1 MADAPATE
9 PRLTLRTGE
18 SLVEDVDTGVV
29 RMALADMEWLGVV
42 PGGGIAILG
51 ARTTFA
57 RVMPAPDEYQGRRLL
72 QMDGVTR
79 ENAGVTLN
87 SKVDV
92 IPAAVQFARTML
104 IAPLEPLA
112 LEADDV
118 RKIRE
123 ALTGHVVV
131 TADKIKVLAFSR
143 TGHLFRVAGTEPDGP
158 VALSNATDVRIQ
170 TAGVATAQPF
180 KVKYEDI
187 GGLEDILVRVRELVE
202 LPMRYP
208 EAFARLRIDPPKG
221 VLLYGPPGT
230 GKTLIARAVASEV
243 AAHFIHVNG
252 PEIIH
257 KFYGE
262 SEAKLRGIF
271 DEAHRKAPSII
282 FLDELDAIAPKRSDV
297 TGEVE
302 KRVVAQL
309 LASMDGLVSRG
320 EVVVIG
326 ATNLP
331 EMLDPA
337 LRRPGRFDREI
348 SLSAPSRV
356 GRLKILRI
364 HSRGMPLD
372 RNVDLSRLAEITH
385 GFVGADL
392 EVLCKEA
399 GMRALQDLLDHA
411 DFMVKDMAALVQ
423 DALVTMRH
431 FLDALKHIHPTAT
444 REFFV
449 ERPNTSWA
457 DVGGLDEVRRQLE
470 AIIEFPRKAPKLFA
484 RTGIRPPKGV
494 MLSGA
499 SGTGKTLMA
508 KALAAESGLSF
519 ITADAAMIFS
529 KWVGE
534 SEKALRQVFRKAK
547 EAAPCI
553 LLFDEIDAIV
563 PTRRG
568 GIEGGNTDRIVSQF
582 LNELDT
588 LTELSDVIV
597 LGATNRLDLV
607 DPAVVAPGRFGF
619 VIEFRELDKNQ
630 RQKVFEVHAAK
641 IALDDDVLLTE
652 LAGSTEGF
660 TGADIAAVC
669 QRAAMRRIQEFVS
682 EHRSYDDSTAERFT
696 VTRADFE
703 AAIDEVARLAAARRQ
718 GGGESRNREHG
729 AGPRAAGTQ
738 GSM

>member
-1 MADAPATE
+1 MADAPAPE

-18 SLVEDVDTGVV
+18 ALLDDVDTGVV
-29 RMALADMEWLGVV
+29 RLAPADMERLGVV
-42 PGGGIAILG
+42 PGGGIAIFG
-51 ARTTFA
+51 PRTTFA
-57 RVMPAPDEYQGRRLL
+57 RVMPAPEEYQGRRLL

-79 ENAGVTLN
+79 ENAGVTLD

-92 IPAAVQFARTML
+92 APAVVHFARTIL
-104 IAPLEPLA
+104 IAPLEPLT

-123 ALTGHVVV
+123 ALTGHVVA
-131 TADKIKVLAFSR
+131 TGDKIKVFAFSR
-143 TGHLFRVAGTEPDGP
+143 AGHLFRVAGTEPDGP

-170 TAGVATAQPF
+170 TAGVAAAQPF

-187 GGLEDILVRVRELVE
+187 GGLEDILIRVRELVE

-243 AAHFIHVNG
+243 DAHFVHVNG

-356 GRLKILRI
+356 GRLTILRI

-372 RNVDLSRLAEITH
+372 GNVDLPRLAEITH

-399 GMRALQDLLDHA
+399 GMRALQELLGHA
-411 DFMVKDMAALVQ
+411 DFMVKEVAALVH
-423 DALVTMRH
+423 DARVTMRH
-431 FLDALKHIHPTAT
+431 FLDALKHIDPTAT

-449 ERPNTSWA
+449 ERPNVSWA
-457 DVGGLDEVRRQLE
+457 DVAGLDEVRRQLT
-470 AIIEFPRKAPKLFA
+470 ALIEFPRKAPKLFA
-484 RTGIRPPKGV
+484 RAGIRPPKGV

-519 ITADAAMIFS
+519 ISADAARIFS

-582 LNELDT
+582 LNELDN

-619 VIEFRELDKNQ
+619 VIEFRALDKNQ

-641 IALDDDVLLTE
+641 MALHDDVSLAE
-652 LAGSTEGF
+652 LAGSTDGF

-669 QRAAMRRIQEFVS
+669 QRAAMHRIQEFVS
-682 EHRSYDDSTAERFT
+682 DQQAYDDSTAEGFS

-703 AAIDEVARLAAARRQ
+703 AAIEEVARLAAVYR
-718 GGGESRNREHG
+718 HG
-729 AGPRAAGTQ
+729 AGPRAPDTG
-738 GSM
+738 GSP

>member
-1 MADAPATE
+1 VLEDGPAE
-9 PRLTLRTGE
+9 PRITLRAGE
-18 SLVEDVDTGVV
+18 ALLEDVDTGVV
-29 RMALADMEWLGVV
+29 RMAPADMEELGAV
-42 PGGGIAILG
+42 PGSGIAVVG

-57 RVMPAPDEYQGRRLL
+57 RVMPAPAEYHGRHLL

-87 SKVDV
+87 SKVEV
-92 IPAAVQFARTML
+92 AAVAAPFARTML
-104 IAPLEPLA
+104 IAPLEPLG
-112 LEADDV
+112 LDADDV
-118 RKIRE
+118 RQIRE
-123 ALTGHVVV
+123 ALSGRVVV
-131 TADKIKVLAFSR
+131 MGDKVKVLAFSK

-170 TAGVATAQPF
+170 TAGVAAPQPF

-208 EAFARLRIDPPKG
+208 EAFAHLRIEPPKG

-243 AAHFIHVNG
+243 EAHFIHVNG

-356 GRLKILRI
+356 GRLKILKI

-372 RNVDLSRLAEITH
+372 ADVDLPRLAEITH

-399 GMRALQDLLDHA
+399 GMRALQELLGGA
-411 DFMVKDMAALVQ
+411 EFMVKDVTALVK
-423 DALVTMRH
+423 DARVTMRH
-431 FLDALKHIHPTAT
+431 FLEALKHIDPTAT

-449 ERPNTSWA
+449 ERPNVSWA
-457 DVGGLDEVRRQLE
+457 DVGGLEEVRRQLE
-470 AIIEFPRKAPKLFA
+470 SIIELPRKAPKLFA
-484 RTGIRPPKGV
+484 RCGIRPPKGV
-494 MLSGA
+494 MLSGP
-499 SGTGKTLMA
+499 SGTGKTLIA
-508 KALAAESGLSF
+508 RALAAETGLSF

-568 GIEGGNTDRIVSQF
+568 GIEGGNIDRIVSQF
-582 LNELDT
+582 LNELDN

-607 DPAVVAPGRFGF
+607 DPAVLTPGRFGF

-630 RQKVFEVHAAK
+630 RQRVFDVHAARM
-641 IALDDDVLLTE
+641 ALSEDVSLAE
-652 LAGSTEGF
+652 LAAHSEGF
-660 TGADIAAVC
+660 TAAEIAGVC

-682 EHRSYDDSTAERFT
+682 RQQVYDDSLADRFT

-703 AAIDEVARLAAARRQ
+703 AAMEEVTRLTAGRRREAR
-718 GGGESRNREHG
+718 
-729 AGPRAAGTQ
+729 
-738 GSM
+738 

>member
-1 MADAPATE
+1 MDE
-9 PRLTLRTGE
+9 PVARRRLSLRVGE
-18 SLVEDVDTGVV
+18 ALLEDVDTGVV
-29 RMALADMEWLGVV
+29 RIAPADMTALGIV
-42 PGGGIAILG
+42 PGGGIAIRG
-51 ARTTFA
+51 ALTTYA
-57 RVMPAPDEYQGRRLL
+57 RVMPAPGDQDERHLL
-72 QMDGVTR
+72 QMDGTKR
-79 ENAGVTLN
+79 ENAGVSLD
-87 SKVDV
+87 SKVEVEV
-92 IPAAVQFARTML
+92 ISAEFARTLL
-104 IAPLEPLA
+104 IAPLEPMSLD
-112 LEADDV
+112 ADDV

-123 ALTGHVVV
+123 ALAGQIIVNG
-131 TADKIKVLAFSR
+131 DKVKVLAFSKI
-143 TGHLFRVAGTEPDGP
+143 GHLFRLSGTEPEGP
-158 VALSNATDVRIQ
+158 VAVTNATDVRIQ
-170 TAGVATAQPF
+170 TAGVATPQPF

-187 GGLEDILVRVRELVE
+187 GGLDEVLLRVRELVE

-208 EAFARLRIDPPKG
+208 EAFAHLRIEPPKG

-243 AAHFIHVNG
+243 RAHFIHVNG

-271 DEAHRKAPSII
+271 DEAQRKAPSII

-320 EVVVIG
+320 EVVVIA

-364 HSRGMPLD
+364 HSRGMPLHKD
-372 RNVDLSRLAEITH
+372 VELERLAEITH

-399 GMRALQDLLDHA
+399 GMRALQEILGHA
-411 DFMVKDMAALVQ
+411 DFMVKDVAALVK
-423 DALVTMRH
+423 DARVRMRH
-431 FLDALKHIHPTAT
+431 FLDALKRIEPTAT

-449 ERPNTSWA
+449 ERPNVSWG
-457 DVGGLDEVRRQLE
+457 DVGGLDHVRRQLE
-470 AIIEFPRKAPKLFA
+470 AIIELPRKAPRLFA
-484 RTGIRPPKGV
+484 RSGIRSPKGV
-494 MLSGA
+494 MLSGPT
-499 SGTGKTLMA
+499 GTGKTMVA

-519 ITADAAMIFS
+519 ITADAAMVFS

-547 EAAPCI
+547 EASPCI
-553 LLFDEIDAIV
+553 VLFDEIDAIV

-568 GIEGGNTDRIVSQF
+568 GLEGGNTDRIVSQF
-582 LNELDT
+582 LNELDN
-588 LTELSDVIV
+588 LTDLSDVIV

-607 DPAVVAPGRFGF
+607 DPAVLSPGRFGF
-619 VIEFRELDKNQ
+619 VVEFLPLDKNQ
-630 RQKVFEVHAAK
+630 RLKVFEIHVRGMV
-641 IALDDDVLLTE
+641 LNDDVALTE
-652 LAGSTEGF
+652 LAARAEEF
-660 TGADIAAVC
+660 TGSDIAAVC
-669 QRAAMRRIQEFVS
+669 QRAAMRRIHEFIGAQQ
-682 EHRSYDDSTAERFT
+682 SYDDSTADRFA
-696 VTRADFE
+696 VERADFE
-703 AAIDEVARLAAARRQ
+703 AAIDEVQRLKGRVARSEEARPER
-718 GGGESRNREHG
+718 RPPHR
-729 AGPRAAGTQ
+729 T
-738 GSM
+738 

>member
-1 MADAPATE
+1 MEEHAVTG
-9 PRLTLRTGE
+9 PRLTLRVGE
-18 SLVEDVDTGVV
+18 ALLDDVDAGIV
-29 RMALADMEWLGVV
+29 RIAPAELERLGVV
-42 PGGGIAILG
+42 PGGGVAILG
-51 ARTTFA
+51 SRTTYA
-57 RVMPAPDEYQGRRLL
+57 RALPLPEEHPGRRLL
-72 QMDGVTR
+72 RMDGVTR

-92 IPAAVQFARTML
+92 AAAPVAFGRTML
-104 IAPLEPLA
+104 IAPLEPVA
-112 LEADDV
+112 LDAEDV
-118 RKIRE
+118 RQIRE
-123 ALTGHVVV
+123 SLAGRIVVSG
-131 TADKIKVLAFSR
+131 DKIKVLAFAKA
-143 TGHLFRVAGTEPDGP
+143 GHLFRVAGTEPEGP
-158 VALSNATDVRIQ
+158 ISLNNATDVRIQ
-170 TAGVATAQPF
+170 TAGVAAPQPF

-187 GGLEDILVRVRELVE
+187 GGLEEVLIRVRELVE

-208 EAFARLRIDPPKG
+208 EAFAHLRIEPPKG

-243 AAHFIHVNG
+243 DANFIHVNG

-262 SEAKLRGIF
+262 SEAKLRSIF
-271 DEAHRKAPSII
+271 EEAHRKAPSII

-320 EVVVIG
+320 QVVVIG

-364 HSRGMPLD
+364 HSRGMPLAPE
-372 RNVDLSRLAEITH
+372 VDLARLAEITH

-399 GMRALQDLLDHA
+399 GMRTLQELLSQPEFIAQD
-411 DFMVKDMAALVQ
+411 VAALVK
-423 DALVTMRH
+423 DARVTMRH
-431 FLDALKHIHPTAT
+431 FLEALKHIDPTAT

-449 ERPNTSWA
+449 ERPSVSWA
-457 DVGGLDEVRRQLE
+457 DVGGLDDVRRQLE
-470 AIIEFPRKAPKLFA
+470 AVIDFPRRAPALFA
-484 RTGIRPPKGV
+484 RSGIRPPKGI
-494 MLSGA
+494 MLSGP
-499 SGTGKTLMA
+499 SGTGKTLVA

-553 LLFDEIDAIV
+553 VLFDEIDAVV

-568 GIEGGNTDRIVSQF
+568 GLEGGNTDRIVSQF
-582 LNELDT
+582 LNELDN
-588 LTELSDVIV
+588 LSELSEVVV

-607 DPAVVAPGRFGF
+607 DPAVLAPGRFGF

-630 RQKVFEVHAAK
+630 RQRVFEVHTARM
-641 IALDDDVLLTE
+641 ALDPDVVVAE
-652 LAGSTEGF
+652 LAARAEGF

-669 QRAAMRRIQEFVS
+669 QRAAMRRIHEFVS
-682 EHRSYDDSTAERFT
+682 GRRAYDDALAEGFA

-703 AAIDEVARLAAARRQ
+703 AATEEVARRTTGRRPDPFGGAR
-718 GGGESRNREHG
+718 
-729 AGPRAAGTQ
+729 
-738 GSM
+738 

>member
-1 MADAPATE
+1 MDGPAET
-9 PRLTLRTGE
+9 RITLRAGE
-18 SLVEDVDTGVV
+18 ALLEDVDTGVV
-29 RMALADMEWLGVV
+29 RIAPAHMEELGAV
-42 PGGGIAILG
+42 PGGGIAVIG
-51 ARTTFA
+51 ARTTVA
-57 RVMPAPDEYQGRRLL
+57 RVMPAPAEYHGRHLL

-87 SKVDV
+87 SKVEV
-92 IPAAVQFARTML
+92 AAVAAPFARTML
-104 IAPLEPLA
+104 IAPLEPLG
-112 LEADDV
+112 LDADDV
-118 RKIRE
+118 RTIRE
-123 ALTGHVVV
+123 ALSGRVVV
-131 TADKIKVLAFSR
+131 MGDKVKVLAFSK

-170 TAGVATAQPF
+170 TAGVAEPQPF

-208 EAFARLRIDPPKG
+208 EAFAHLRIEPPKG

-243 AAHFIHVNG
+243 EAHFIHVNG

-262 SEAKLRGIF
+262 SEARLRGIF

-372 RNVDLSRLAEITH
+372 ADVDLPRLAEITH

-399 GMRALQDLLDHA
+399 GMRALQELLGGA
-411 DFMVKDMAALVQ
+411 EFMVKDVTALVK
-423 DALVTMRH
+423 DARVTMRH
-431 FLDALKHIHPTAT
+431 FLDALKHIDPTAT

-449 ERPNTSWA
+449 ERPNVSWA
-457 DVGGLDEVRRQLE
+457 DVGGLEEIRRQLE
-470 AIIEFPRKAPKLFA
+470 SVIEFPRKAPKLFA
-484 RTGIRPPKGV
+484 RCGIRPPKGV
-494 MLSGA
+494 MLSGP
-499 SGTGKTLMA
+499 SGTGKTLIA
-508 KALAAESGLSF
+508 RALAAETGLSF

-568 GIEGGNTDRIVSQF
+568 GIEGGNIDRIVSQF
-582 LNELDT
+582 LNELDN

-607 DPAVVAPGRFGF
+607 DPAVLTPGRFGF

-630 RQKVFEVHAAK
+630 RQRVFDVHAAK
-641 IALDDDVLLTE
+641 MALSEDVSLAE
-652 LAGSTEGF
+652 LAAHSEGF
-660 TGADIAAVC
+660 TAAEIAGVC

-682 EHRSYDDSTAERFT
+682 RQQVYDDSLADRFT

-703 AAIDEVARLAAARRQ
+703 AAMEEVTRLTAGRRREAR
-718 GGGESRNREHG
+718 
-729 AGPRAAGTQ
+729 
-738 GSM
+738 

>member
-1 MADAPATE
+1 MGDAAVE
-9 PRLTLRTGE
+9 PRITVRVSEALL
-18 SLVEDVDTGVV
+18 EDVDTGVV
-29 RMALADMEWLGVV
+29 RLAPADMDVLGMV
-42 PGGGIAILG
+42 PGSGLAIFG
-51 ARTTFA
+51 ARTTYA
-57 RVMPAPDEYQGRRLL
+57 RAMPAPPEYHGRRLL
-72 QMDGVTR
+72 QMDGLTR

-87 SKVDV
+87 SKVEV
-92 IPAAVQFARTML
+92 GPISAAFARTML
-104 IAPLEPLA
+104 IAPLEPMA
-112 LEADDV
+112 LDAEDV

-123 ALTGHVVV
+123 ALAGHVVI
-131 TADKIKVLAFSR
+131 ADDKVKILAFSK
-143 TGHLFRVAGTEPDGP
+143 TGHLFRVAGTEPEGP

-170 TAGVATAQPF
+170 TAGVATPQPF

-187 GGLEDILVRVRELVE
+187 GGLEDVLVRVRELVE

-208 EAFARLRIDPPKG
+208 EAFAHLRIEPPKG

-262 SEAKLRGIF
+262 SEAKLRAIF
-271 DEAHRKAPSII
+271 DEAHRRAPSII

-320 EVVVIG
+320 QVVVIG

-372 RNVDLSRLAEITH
+372 ADVDLGRLAEITH

-399 GMRALQDLLDHA
+399 GMRALQELLGTA
-411 DFMVKDMAALVQ
+411 EFMVKDVAALVA
-423 DALVTMRH
+423 DARVTMRH
-431 FLDALKHIHPTAT
+431 FLEALKHIDPTAT

-449 ERPNTSWA
+449 ERPNVSWA

-470 AIIEFPRKAPKLFA
+470 AIIELPRRAPRLFS
-484 RTGIRPPKGV
+484 RSGIRPPKGV
-494 MLSGA
+494 MLSGP

-568 GIEGGNTDRIVSQF
+568 GLEGGNTDRIVSQF
-582 LNELDT
+582 LNELDN

-607 DPAVVAPGRFGF
+607 DPAVLAPGRFGF
-619 VIEFRELDKNQ
+619 VVEFRALDKNQ
-630 RQKVFEVHAAK
+630 RQKVFEVHAARM
-641 IALDDDVLLTE
+641 ALADDVSLAE
-652 LAGSTEGF
+652 LAAAAEGF

-669 QRAAMRRIQEFVS
+669 QRAAMRRIHDFLSSRET
-682 EHRSYDDSTAERFT
+682 YDDARVEQFM
-696 VTRADFE
+696 VTRVDFE
-703 AAIDEVARLAAARRQ
+703 SAMDEVARLAAGRR
-718 GGGESRNREHG
+718 E
-729 AGPRAAGTQ
+729 ARAAG
-738 GSM
+738 G

>member
-1 MADAPATE
+1 MADDADI
-9 PRLTLRTGE
+9 RITLRVGE
-18 SLVEDVDTGVV
+18 ALLEDVDRGVV
-29 RMALADMEWLGVV
+29 RVAPADMEALGIV
-42 PGGGIAILG
+42 PGGGVAILG
-51 ARTTFA
+51 GRTTCA
-57 RVMPAPDEYQGRRLL
+57 RVMPAPEESHGRRLL
-72 QMDGVTR
+72 RMDGLTR
-79 ENAGVTLN
+79 ENAGVTLD
-87 SKVDV
+87 SRVEV
-92 IPAAVQFARTML
+92 APVALPFARTLL
-104 IAPLEPLA
+104 IAPLEPLGLDA
-112 LEADDV
+112 ADV
-118 RKIRE
+118 RRIRE
-123 ALTGHVVV
+123 ALTGRVVV
-131 TADKIKVLAFSR
+131 AGDKVKVLAFSR
-143 TGHLFRVAGTEPDGP
+143 TGHLFRVAGTEPEGP
-158 VALSNATDVRIQ
+158 VSLNNATDVRIQ
-170 TAGVATAQPF
+170 TAGVAAPPPF

-187 GGLEDILVRVRELVE
+187 GGLEDVLVRVRELVE

-208 EAFARLRIDPPKG
+208 EAFAHLRIDPPKG

-243 AAHFIHVNG
+243 DAHFIHVNG

-271 DEAHRKAPSII
+271 DEAHRRAPSII
-282 FLDELDAIAPKRSDV
+282 FLDELDAIAPRRSDV

-331 EMLDPA
+331 EVLDPA

-372 RNVDLSRLAEITH
+372 ADVDLPRLAEITH

-392 EVLCKEA
+392 EVLCKEG
-399 GMRALQDLLDHA
+399 GMRALQELLAHA
-411 DFMVKDMAALVQ
+411 DFLVKDVAALVQ
-423 DALVTMRH
+423 DARVSMRH
-431 FLDALKHIHPTAT
+431 FLDALRRIEPTAT

-449 ERPNTSWA
+449 ERPSVSWA
-457 DVGGLDEVRRQLE
+457 DVGGLDDVRRQLE
-470 AIIEFPRKAPKLFA
+470 AVIELPRRAPALFA
-484 RTGIRPPKGV
+484 RSGIRPPKGV
-494 MLSGA
+494 LLAGA
-499 SGTGKTLMA
+499 SGTGKTLVA
-508 KALAAESGLSF
+508 RALAAESGLSF
-519 ITADAAMIFS
+519 ISADAAMIFS

-547 EAAPCI
+547 QAAPCI

-568 GIEGGNTDRIVSQF
+568 GMEGGNTDRIVSQF
-582 LNELDT
+582 LNELDG
-588 LTELSDVIV
+588 LNELCDVIV

-607 DPAVVAPGRFGF
+607 DPAVLAPARFGF
-619 VIEFRELDKNQ
+619 VIEFGELDKNQ

-641 IALDDDVLLTE
+641 MALADDVSLAE
-652 LAGSTEGF
+652 LAANSEGF
-660 TGADIAAVC
+660 TPADIAGVC
-669 QRAAMRRIQEFVS
+669 QRAAMRAIHEFLGRR
-682 EHRSYDDSTAERFT
+682 EAYDDSQAGAFAL
-696 VTRADFE
+696 TRADFE
-703 AAIDEVARLAAARRQ
+703 AAMDEMARLAGGRGRDGRR
-718 GGGESRNREHG
+718 
-729 AGPRAAGTQ
+729 
-738 GSM
+738 

>member
-1 MADAPATE
+1 MTWTGKAVEDGPAET
-9 PRLTLRTGE
+9 RITLRAGE
-18 SLVEDVDTGVV
+18 ALLEDVDTGVV
-29 RMALADMEWLGVV
+29 RMAPADMEQLGAV
-42 PGGGIAILG
+42 PGRGIAVIG

-57 RVMPAPDEYQGRRLL
+57 RVMPAPAEYHGRHLL

-87 SKVDV
+87 SKVEV
-92 IPAAVQFARTML
+92 AAVAPQFARTML

-112 LEADDV
+112 LDAADV
-118 RKIRE
+118 RRIRE
-123 ALTGHVVV
+123 ALSGHVVV
-131 TADKIKVLAFSR
+131 TGDKVKVLAFSK

-170 TAGVATAQPF
+170 TAGVAAPPPF

-208 EAFARLRIDPPKG
+208 EAFAHLRIEPPKG

-243 AAHFIHVNG
+243 DAHFIHVNG

-271 DEAHRKAPSII
+271 DEAHRQAPSII

-326 ATNLP
+326 ATNMP

-372 RNVDLSRLAEITH
+372 ADVDLPRLAEITH

-399 GMRALQDLLDHA
+399 GMRALQELLGGA
-411 DFMVKDMAALVQ
+411 EFMVKDVTALVK
-423 DALVTMRH
+423 DARVTMRH
-431 FLDALKHIHPTAT
+431 FLEALKHIDPTAT

-449 ERPNTSWA
+449 ERPNVSWA
-457 DVGGLDEVRRQLE
+457 DAGGLEEIRRQLE
-470 AIIEFPRKAPKLFA
+470 SIIEFPRKAAKLFA
-484 RTGIRPPKGV
+484 RSGIRPPKGV
-494 MLSGA
+494 MLSGP
-499 SGTGKTLMA
+499 SGTGKTLIA
-508 KALAAESGLSF
+508 RALAAESGLSF

-582 LNELDT
+582 LNELDN

-607 DPAVVAPGRFGF
+607 DPAVLTPGRFGF

-641 IALDDDVLLTE
+641 MALSEDVSLAE
-652 LAGSTEGF
+652 LAAHSDGF
-660 TGADIAAVC
+660 TAAEIAGVC
-669 QRAAMRRIQEFVS
+669 QRAAMRRIHEFVS
-682 EHRSYDDSTAERFT
+682 RQPVYDDSLAERFR

-703 AAIDEVARLAAARRQ
+703 AAMEEVTRLAAGRRRQ
-718 GGGESRNREHG
+718 AR
-729 AGPRAAGTQ
+729 
-738 GSM
+738 

>member
-1 MADAPATE
+1 MDE
-9 PRLTLRTGE
+9 PVARRRLSLRVGE
-18 SLVEDVDTGVV
+18 ALLEDVDTGVV
-29 RMALADMEWLGVV
+29 RIAPADMTALGIV
-42 PGGGIAILG
+42 PGGGIAIRG
-51 ARTTFA
+51 AGTTYA
-57 RVMPAPDEYQGRRLL
+57 RVMPAPEDHDERHLL
-72 QMDGVTR
+72 QMDGTKR
-79 ENAGVTLN
+79 ENAGVSLD
-87 SKVDV
+87 SKVEV
-92 IPAAVQFARTML
+92 EVVSAEFARTLL
-104 IAPLEPLA
+104 IAPLEPMSLD
-112 LEADDV
+112 ADDV

-123 ALTGHVVV
+123 ALAGQIIVNG
-131 TADKIKVLAFSR
+131 DKVKVLAFSK
-143 TGHLFRVAGTEPDGP
+143 TGHLFRLSGTEPEGP
-158 VALSNATDVRIQ
+158 VAVTDATDVRIQ
-170 TAGVATAQPF
+170 TAGVATPQPF

-187 GGLEDILVRVRELVE
+187 GGLDEVLLRVRELVE

-208 EAFARLRIDPPKG
+208 EAFAHLRIEPPKG

-243 AAHFIHVNG
+243 RAHFIHVNG

-271 DEAHRKAPSII
+271 EEAQRKAPSII

-320 EVVVIG
+320 EVVVIA

-331 EMLDPA
+331 EMIDPA

-364 HSRGMPLD
+364 HSRGMPLHSD
-372 RNVDLSRLAEITH
+372 VELERLAEITH

-399 GMRALQDLLDHA
+399 GMRALQEILGHA
-411 DFMVKDMAALVQ
+411 DFMVKDVAALVK
-423 DALVTMRH
+423 DARVRMRH
-431 FLDALKHIHPTAT
+431 FLDALKRIEPTAT

-449 ERPNTSWA
+449 ERPNVSWG
-457 DVGGLDEVRRQLE
+457 DVGGLDNVRRQLE
-470 AIIEFPRKAPKLFA
+470 AIIELPRKAPRLFA
-484 RTGIRPPKGV
+484 RSGIRSPKGV
-494 MLSGA
+494 MLSGPT
-499 SGTGKTLMA
+499 GTGKTMVA

-519 ITADAAMIFS
+519 ITADAAMVFS

-547 EAAPCI
+547 EASPCI
-553 LLFDEIDAIV
+553 VLFDEIDAIV

-568 GIEGGNTDRIVSQF
+568 GLEGGNTDRIVSQF
-582 LNELDT
+582 LNELDN
-588 LTELSDVIV
+588 LTDLSDVIV

-607 DPAVVAPGRFGF
+607 DPAVLSPGRFGF
-619 VIEFRELDKNQ
+619 VVEFLPLDKNQ
-630 RQKVFEVHAAK
+630 RLKVFEIHVRGMV
-641 IALDDDVLLTE
+641 LNDDVALTE
-652 LAGSTEGF
+652 LAARAEEF
-660 TGADIAAVC
+660 TGSDIAAVC
-669 QRAAMRRIQEFVS
+669 QRAAMRRIHEFIGAQK
-682 EHRSYDDSTAERFT
+682 SYDDSTADRFA
-696 VTRADFE
+696 VERADFE
-703 AAIDEVARLAAARRQ
+703 AAIEEVQRLKARVARSEEARPER
-718 GGGESRNREHG
+718 RPPHR
-729 AGPRAAGTQ
+729 T
-738 GSM
+738 

>member
-1 MADAPATE
+1 MEEDSTAE
-9 PRLTLRTGE
+9 KRITLRAGE
-18 SLVEDVDTGVV
+18 ALVEDVDTGIV
-29 RMALADMEWLGVV
+29 RIAPTDMGRLGAVA
-42 PGGGIAILG
+42 GSGIAILG
-51 ARTTFA
+51 ARVTYA
-57 RVMPAPDEYQGRRLL
+57 RVMPAPDEFHGRHLL

-87 SKVDV
+87 SRVDV
-92 IPAAVQFARTML
+92 ASASVPFAQTML
-104 IAPLEPLA
+104 IAPLEPLGLDA
-112 LEADDV
+112 EDV
-118 RKIRE
+118 RRIRE
-123 ALTGHVVV
+123 TLAGRIVTTG
-131 TADKIKVLAFSR
+131 DKIKVLAFAK
-143 TGHLFRVAGTEPDGP
+143 TGHLFRIVGTEPDGP
-158 VALSNATDVRIQ
+158 VALTHATDVRIQ
-170 TAGVATAQPF
+170 TAGVASPQPF

-187 GGLEDILVRVRELVE
+187 GGLEDVLIRVRELVE

-208 EAFARLRIDPPKG
+208 EAFAHLRIDPPKG

-243 AAHFIHVNG
+243 EAHFIHVNG

-262 SEAKLRGIF
+262 SEAKLRSIF
-271 DEAHRKAPSII
+271 DEAQRHAPSIV
-282 FLDELDAIAPKRSDV
+282 FLDELDAIAPKRSEV

-356 GRLKILRI
+356 GRMKILRI
-364 HSRGMPLD
+364 HSRGMPLAPD
-372 RNVDLSRLAEITH
+372 VDLSRLAEITH

-399 GMRALQDLLDHA
+399 GMRALRELLDTS
-411 DFMVKDMAALVQ
+411 DFVAKDIAALVK
-423 DALVTMRH
+423 DARIFMRH
-431 FLDALKHIHPTAT
+431 FLDALRHIDPTAT

-449 ERPNTSWA
+449 ERPNVSWA
-457 DVGGLDEVRRQLE
+457 EVGGLDDVRRQLE
-470 AIIEFPRKAPKLFA
+470 SIIDFPRRAPKLFA
-484 RTGIRPPKGV
+484 RSGVRLPKGV
-494 MLSGA
+494 MLSGP
-499 SGTGKTLMA
+499 SGTGKTLVA

-534 SEKALRQVFRKAK
+534 SEKVLRQVFRKAK

-568 GIEGGNTDRIVSQF
+568 GMEGGNTDRIVSQF
-582 LNELDT
+582 LNELDN
-588 LTELSDVIV
+588 LTELSGVVV

-607 DPAVVAPGRFGF
+607 DRAVLAPGRFGV

-630 RQKVFEVHAAK
+630 RQRVFEVHAAK
-641 IALDDDVLLTE
+641 MALDEDVSLTE
-652 LAGSTEGF
+652 LAARSEGL
-660 TGADIAAVC
+660 TGAEIASVC
-669 QRAAMRRIQEFVS
+669 QRAAMRRVHEFLTG
-682 EHRSYDDSTAERFT
+682 RRAYDDSVAERFA

-703 AAIDEVARLAAARRQ
+703 AAIEEVARRSSGRRPEPF
-718 GGGESRNREHG
+718 GRID
-729 AGPRAAGTQ
+729 
-738 GSM
+738 

>member
-1 MADAPATE
+1 MVTRDELATGT
-9 PRLTLRTGE
+9 RITLRVGE
-18 SLVEDVDTGVV
+18 ALLEDVDAGVA
-29 RMALADMEWLGVV
+29 RMTRADMERLGVV
-42 PGGGIAILG
+42 PGNGIAILG

-57 RVMPAPDEYQGRRLL
+57 RVMPAPEEYRDRHLL
-72 QMDGVTR
+72 QMDGTKR
-79 ENAGVTLN
+79 ENAGVSLN

-92 IPAAVQFARTML
+92 APVSAQFARTML

-112 LEADDV
+112 LDADDV

-123 ALTGHVVV
+123 ALTGQVVV
-131 TADKIKVLAFSR
+131 TGDKIKVLAFSKA
-143 TGHLFRVAGTEPDGP
+143 GHLFRVAGTEPEGP
-158 VALSNATDVRIQ
+158 VALSNITDVRIQ
-170 TAGVATAQPF
+170 TAGVAVEQPF

-187 GGLEDILVRVRELVE
+187 GGLEEVLVRVRELVE

-208 EAFARLRIDPPKG
+208 EAFARLRIEPPKG

-243 AAHFIHVNG
+243 DAHFIHVNG

-271 DEAHRKAPSII
+271 EEAHRKAPSII

-320 EVVVIG
+320 QVVVIG

-331 EMLDPA
+331 EILDPA

-372 RNVDLSRLAEITH
+372 ADVALERLAEITH

-399 GMRALQDLLDHA
+399 GMRALQELLGHE
-411 DFMVKDMAALVQ
+411 DFMVKDVTALVK
-423 DALVTMRH
+423 DARVRMRH
-431 FLDALKHIHPTAT
+431 FLDALRHIEPTAT

-449 ERPNTSWA
+449 ERPNVSWA
-457 DVGGLDEVRRQLE
+457 DVGGLDEVRQELE
-470 AIIEFPRKAPKLFA
+470 SVIELPRKAPKLFTRA
-484 RTGIRPPKGV
+484 GIHPPKGV
-494 MLSGA
+494 MLSGP
-499 SGTGKTLMA
+499 SGTGKTLVA
-508 KALAAESGLSF
+508 KALAAETGLSF

-553 LLFDEIDAIV
+553 LLFDGIDAIV

-568 GIEGGNTDRIVSQF
+568 GLEGGNTDRIVSQF
-582 LNELDT
+582 LNELDS
-588 LTELSDVIV
+588 LTDLSDVLV

-607 DPAVVAPGRFGF
+607 DPAVLSPGRFGF
-619 VIEFRELDKNQ
+619 VIEFPALDARQ
-630 RQKVFEVHAAK
+630 RLKVFEVHVREMS
-641 IALDDDVLLTE
+641 LHEDVSLAE
-652 LAGSTEGF
+652 LAGQTEGL
-660 TGADIAAVC
+660 TASDIAAVC
-669 QRAAMRRIQEFVS
+669 QRAAMRRIRAFVTTQQG
-682 EHRSYDDSTAERFT
+682 YDDAAADRFA

-703 AAIDEVARLAAARRQ
+703 TAMKEVAKLAAGRRQ
-718 GGGESRNREHG
+718 EARSW
-729 AGPRAAGTQ
+729 ASSPPR
-738 GSM
+738 